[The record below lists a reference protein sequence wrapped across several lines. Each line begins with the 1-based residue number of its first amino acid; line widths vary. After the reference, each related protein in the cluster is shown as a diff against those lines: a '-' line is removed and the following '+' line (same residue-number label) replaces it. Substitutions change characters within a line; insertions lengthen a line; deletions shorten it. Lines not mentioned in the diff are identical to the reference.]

1 MLSTFYKGLLSAL
14 LAHWHA
20 RLEEWSLSGHL
31 SSAAHEALLLDT
43 EAQSLKELVAQW
55 SSGDFQNIPEILI
68 LDGEDMDGALGAYAT
83 STQKIYLN
91 KDWLGSASA
100 DQADL
105 VLTEEL
111 GHYLDDLLNA
121 TDTPGDEGE
130 YFSRILNEQAPTD
143 PQKQVLRSEY
153 DFGDVVLE
161 GTRVTAEK
169 SSTAR
174 VLQIGSIGTD
184 RVTALAV
191 AADGTTVISGYFSGS
206 IQLGATTLTSQGG
219 SDVFI
224 ARLSPDGFYQW
235 AVSIGSIGNEDF
247 PATYQ
252 AQHIDIGTD
261 GSVYVSGNFQG
272 SATVGGKTIISNG
285 NIDTYLA
292 RFAPTGQLLW
302 ANTAGSY
309 QYDECTGL
317 TVLQDGS
324 CVFTGAYDDLI
335 AFGSTSFTNTNRLGS
350 RDVFIA
356 KTDKDGNHL
365 WAVTVPNDLGL
376 GGYYRPD
383 HSRAID
389 SFEDGSIII
398 AGFMTGAPI
407 FGGTTLVNTTG
418 DYLSDGFVAKT
429 DASGKFVWAKKIG
442 GNGDDSVNDIKAT
455 GDGSGAILAIGSFTN
470 TLAAT
475 NGDYL
480 SLGASDVFV
489 SKLDALGNTLWVTSA
504 GGLGDDAGYSI
515 ASLADGS
522 IAIAGKFQGSASFG
536 NTTLV
541 SKGSEDIFV
550 AKLDANGNFVWATQA
565 GGSLDLDRGYAITA
579 GTSGSIRVVGSFQ
592 GQASFGR
599 YEITSLGAEDGFL
612 ASIDSF
618 GNWTS
623 NEPPT
628 DLILTSSGILENS
641 SGGTVIGTL
650 SAVDPDSGS
659 SFTYVLAPGNGTN
672 DADNSLV
679 TIVDSQV
686 IVKAGAVVDFETNP
700 TLDLYIRVTDNGKPS
715 LSYTKAVTAA
725 VLDVAEDTVAPVISS
740 IKVEGTSVILKF
752 SESISAASVPVSAF
766 VVAVV
771 DSLNRVTPRTV
782 SAIALDQNDSSVVIL
797 ILTGAAPAVT
807 SNLRVSYTD
816 PVNDQETAVIQDVAG
831 NDLPSFANRFA
842 DTFSSSLTAT
852 LGSQYLNLILTGTS
866 AINGTGNQYANTLTG
881 NVAKNILN
889 GGEGADYMAG
899 GMGDDTYIVDNI
911 NDCIKEKIS
920 EGNDRV
926 QSSVTYTLSANLES
940 LILTGSSE
948 IDGTGN
954 ESANT
959 ITGNSADNI
968 INGGAGADTM
978 AGGFGN
984 DTYIVD
990 HTGDLIKEAAAAGTD
1005 TVWSSVTYALSA
1017 NLEILVLTG
1026 VSAINGTGNSLNNA
1040 IIGNIADNL
1049 IDGGVGADTMR
1060 GGLGNDTYIV
1070 DNVADL
1076 IEEGMLEGSD
1086 TVQASIS
1093 YSIESL
1099 SNLENIV
1106 LSGSGAINATGNTL
1120 SNMLKGNSASNLLDG
1135 GAGADS
1141 MIGGLGN
1148 DVYIIDDSGDTVIE
1162 SVNAGADS
1170 VRSSVTHALSA
1181 NIENLILIG
1190 TSIINGNGNSLNNTI
1205 TGNAS
1210 QNVLNGGDGNDVL
1223 IGGLGQDVLIGSN
1236 GIDRFVY
1243 SLIEESSVDG
1253 ASRDT
1258 IVDFNGSAGERI
1270 DLSRIDAFTGLSG
1283 NQAFTF
1289 IGANSFTGLKG
1300 EVRFSNG
1307 VLLINTD
1314 IDQVADMEIALA
1326 GVTAFQSSF
1335 LVL

>member
-1 MLSTFYKGLLSAL
+1 MLEESWDERSQGYLSCIRTSSLSYPMASTTNDSLLNTLIPQWHALLKNWARKGSLSA
-14 LAHWHA
+14 
-20 RLEEWSLSGHL
+20 
-31 SSAAHEALLLDT
+31 AAQEALMLT
-43 EAQSLKELVAQW
+43 EIPEGLGDLVSQY
-55 SSGDFQNIPEILI
+55 SSGDFHGVPEIAL
-68 LDGEDMDGALGAYAT
+68 LYDTEMNGAIGAYAIT
-83 STQKIYLN
+83 TGEIYLN
-91 KDWLGSASA
+91 VDWLRDASQEQIFA
-100 DQADL
+100 

-111 GHYLDDLLNA
+111 GHHLDSQFNLVDA
-121 TDTPGDEGE
+121 PGDEGE
-130 YFSRILNEQAPTD
+130 FFARLLAPTVLQEGDKYQLRSQADHKTVTANGIVIAVEQASWPAKVAD
-143 PQKQVLRSEY
+143 SVA
-153 DFGDVVLE
+153 DFS
-161 GTRVTAEK
+161 GTQGFNNWYYGYFQAGALNPSGFIQLPIFTET
-169 SSTAR
+169 SYGGYWN
-174 VLQIGSIGTD
+174 IG
-184 RVTALAV
+184 VNYWTAL
-191 AADGTTVISGYFSGS
+191 DNTYGHPNGPISTKPGGTE
-206 IQLGATTLTSQGG
+206 
-219 SDVFI
+219 
-224 ARLSPDGFYQW
+224 QW
-235 AVSIGSIGNEDF
+235 AVRRWISPFNGQIIISGVFDDSNKGGGGDGVTGYIFADGQNIYTQTSTNSTAPFEYSISIDVRRNSIVDF
-247 PATYQ
+247 TASPRAWDGDDTYQ
-252 AQHIDIGTD
+252 FTALITQT
-261 GSVYVSGNFQG
+261 S
-272 SATVGGKTIISNG
+272 SNE
-285 NIDTYLA
+285 
-292 RFAPTGQLLW
+292 APT
-302 ANTAGSY
+302 N
-309 QYDECTGL
+309 
-317 TVLQDGS
+317 
-324 CVFTGAYDDLI
+324 
-335 AFGSTSFTNTNRLGS
+335 
-350 RDVFIA
+350 
-356 KTDKDGNHL
+356 
-365 WAVTVPNDLGL
+365 
-376 GGYYRPD
+376 
-383 HSRAID
+383 
-389 SFEDGSIII
+389 
-398 AGFMTGAPI
+398 
-407 FGGTTLVNTTG
+407 
-418 DYLSDGFVAKT
+418 
-429 DASGKFVWAKKIG
+429 
-442 GNGDDSVNDIKAT
+442 
-455 GDGSGAILAIGSFTN
+455 
-470 TLAAT
+470 
-475 NGDYL
+475 
-480 SLGASDVFV
+480 
-489 SKLDALGNTLWVTSA
+489 
-504 GGLGDDAGYSI
+504 
-515 ASLADGS
+515 
-522 IAIAGKFQGSASFG
+522 
-536 NTTLV
+536 
-541 SKGSEDIFV
+541 
-550 AKLDANGNFVWATQA
+550 
-565 GGSLDLDRGYAITA
+565 
-579 GTSGSIRVVGSFQ
+579 
-592 GQASFGR
+592 
-599 YEITSLGAEDGFL
+599 
-612 ASIDSF
+612 
-618 GNWTS
+618 
-623 NEPPT
+623 
-628 DLILTSSGILENS
+628 LILTSIGILENS
-641 SGGTVIGTL
+641 TGGTVIGTL

-659 SFTYVLAPGNGTN
+659 SFTYVLAPGNGIN

-700 TLDLYIRVTDNGKPS
+700 TLDLHIQVTDNGKPS
-715 LSYTKAVTAA
+715 LRYTKAVTGV
-725 VLDVAEDTVAPVISS
+725 VLDVAEDTVAPVISR

-766 VVAVV
+766 VIAVV
-771 DSLNRVTPRTV
+771 DNLNRVTPRTV

-842 DTFSSSLTAT
+842 DTFSSSITAT

-881 NVAKNILN
+881 NVAKNTLN
-889 GGEGADYMAG
+889 GGEGVDYMAG
-899 GMGDDTYIVDNI
+899 GMGDDAYIVDNV
-911 NDCIKEKIS
+911 DDYIKEEIS

-948 IDGTGN
+948 IDGIGN
-954 ESANT
+954 ESPNT

-990 HTGDLIKEAAAAGTD
+990 HTGDLIKEAATAGTD
-1005 TVWSSVTYALSA
+1005 TVWSSVTYSLSA

-1026 VSAINGTGNSLNNA
+1026 VNAINGIGNSLNNT

-1076 IEEGMLEGSD
+1076 IEEGILEGSD

-1093 YSIESL
+1093 YSIASL

-1106 LSGSGAINATGNTL
+1106 LSGSGTINATGNTL
-1120 SNMLKGNSASNLLDG
+1120 SNILKGNSASNLLDG
-1135 GAGADS
+1135 GAGADN

-1170 VRSSVTHALSA
+1170 VRSSVTHALGA

-1190 TSIINGNGNSLNNTI
+1190 TFIINGNGNSLNNTI

-1223 IGGLGQDVLIGSN
+1223 IGGLGQDTLIGSN
-1236 GIDRFVY
+1236 GIDKFVY
-1243 SLIEESSVDG
+1243 NLIEESSVDG
-1253 ASRDT
+1253 VFRDT

-1307 VLLINTD
+1307 VLLMNTD
-1314 IDQVADMEIALA
+1314 TDQIADMEIALA